1 MSDSYPRK
9 CSTMQHGNSSFFS
22 LNGFPPR
29 CQMTLPIRARATVM
43 STCFHHAGAMENV
56 TYTRTIPNCI
66 ASSGV
71 HLSSPIRLLQGLR
84 DGFAG
89 TFLFFFFLVT
99 RRNNCLDAQTVIS
112 PRDKVH
118 LSAFNRKQ
126 LAGFF

>member
-29 CQMTLPIRARATVM
+29 CQMTLPLRARATVT
-43 STCFHHAGAMENV
+43 STRFHHAGAMENV
-56 TYTRTIPNCI
+56 LCI
-66 ASSGV
+66 ASSEQSYQTLHRAYGIDS
-71 HLSSPIRLLQGLR
+71 LGLR
-84 DGFAG
+84 N
-89 TFLFFFFLVT
+89 FFFFLVT
-99 RRNNCLDAQTVIS
+99 SRNNCLDAQTVIS

-126 LAGFF
+126 